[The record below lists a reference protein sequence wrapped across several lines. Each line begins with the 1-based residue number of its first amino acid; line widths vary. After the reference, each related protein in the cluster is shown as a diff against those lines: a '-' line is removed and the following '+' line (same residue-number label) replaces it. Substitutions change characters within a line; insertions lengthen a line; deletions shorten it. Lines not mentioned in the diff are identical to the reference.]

1 MRAVTR
7 RTLAAALG
15 GAALLPM
22 LPAGAKAASCAG
34 TVFTA
39 NERDATIS
47 AIDLATGRVSSAHIP
62 IAPHNVDVATG
73 GRLLLA
79 VGADEAGHRS
89 GRHAGD
95 PGRLIVLEP
104 VPGSAPR
111 IIAEIPAGHHP
122 AHVVAD
128 RAGRHAFITDSGA
141 NALLIVGL
149 EERRGL
155 ARVPTGA
162 SPHGLRL
169 RPDGREAWIANVKD
183 NTVSVVDVAAA
194 REEARIPVG
203 PSPVQVGFVPDGNR
217 VFVSLRGSD
226 AVAEIDAATRQVV
239 RRIPVGPGPVQ
250 VFATPDGRFVYVA
263 NEGTRAA
270 PGTTASVIDV
280 AAGRVV
286 ATIETGSGAHG
297 VVVCAD
303 GSRAFV
309 TNLFDDTVAEI
320 DVATQTALRRFRVGR
335 APNGITWIPG

>member
-1 MRAVTR
+1 MSAVTR
-7 RTLAAALG
+7 RGLTALLG

-22 LPAGAKAASCAG
+22 LPTYAWAASCSG

-47 AIDLATGRVSSAHIP
+47 AIDLATGNVSSVRIP
-62 IAPHNVDVATG
+62 IAPHNVDSAAG

-79 VGADEAGHRS
+79 VGADEAGHR
-89 GRHAGD
+89 GGGHRDD
-95 PGRLIVLEP
+95 PGRVIVLEP

-111 IIAEIPAGHHP
+111 IIAEIPAGRHP

-128 RAGRHAFITDSGA
+128 RAGQRAFLTDSGA

-149 EERRGL
+149 EEQ
-155 ARVPTGA
+155 RVLSAIRTGDY
-162 SPHGLRL
+162 PHGLRL
-169 RPDGREAWIANVKD
+169 SPDSREAWVANVKD
-183 NTVSVVDVAAA
+183 GTVSVVDVAAG
-194 REEARIPVG
+194 REVARIPVG
-203 PSPVQVGFVPDGNR
+203 PSPVQVGFVPDGSR
-217 VFVSLRGSD
+217 VFVSLRGTD
-226 AVAEIDAATRQVV
+226 AVAEINPATRQVV

-280 AAGRVV
+280 TAGRVV
-286 ATIETGSGAHG
+286 ATIETGRGAHG

-303 GSRAFV
+303 SSRAFV

-320 DVATQTALRRFRVGR
+320 DVAAQTVLRRFRVGR
-335 APNGITWIPG
+335 APNGVTWIPA

>member
-1 MRAVTR
+1 MPTVTR

-22 LPAGAKAASCAG
+22 LPIGANAASCAG

-39 NERDATIS
+39 NERGGTIS
-47 AIDLATGRVSSAHIP
+47 AIDLATGRVSSVRIP
-62 IAPHNVDVATG
+62 IAPHNVDGAAG

-79 VGADEAGHRS
+79 VGADEAGHRG

-95 PGRLIVLEP
+95 PGRVIILEP
-104 VPGSAPR
+104 VQGSAPR
-111 IIAEIPAGHHP
+111 IVAAVPAGQHP

-128 RAGRHAFITDSGA
+128 RAGQHALLTDSGA
-141 NALLIVGL
+141 NALLIVGIDD
-149 EERRGL
+149 RRVL
-155 ARVPTGA
+155 STVRTGA
-162 SPHGLRL
+162 YPHGLRL
-169 RPDGREAWIANVKD
+169 SPDGREAWIANVKD

-194 REEARIPVG
+194 REETRLVVG
-203 PSPVQVGFVPDGNR
+203 PSPVQVGFLPDGSR
-217 VFVSLRGSD
+217 VFVSLRGAN
-226 AVAEIDAATRQVV
+226 AVAEIDTAARRVV

-270 PGTTASVIDV
+270 PGTNASVIDV
-280 AAGRVV
+280 AAGRVI
-286 ATIETGSGAHG
+286 ATIETGRGAHG

-320 DVATQTALRRFRVGR
+320 DVATQTVLRRFRVGR